1 MAVASNPLLQIGT
14 SVGTTGKVQA
24 NAVSSVNKAADATK
38 DGASSFAEVYAKEHQ
53 AVPQKAAAN
62 ASARSSEHFAASDK
76 KAAVA
81 SKAKDDKPAV
91 AADGKPSPTAK
102 ADKADRSSKAD
113 KSAKADPASDD
124 DSVKAD
130 EVRDEADVA
139 GASAD
144 DQVDDTV
151 DVVDATALPAT
162 PVADPTAAVP
172 APAPADPALAPQPV
186 VDPAQLQAANQAQ
199 APSADD
205 AFDPAADPLAD
216 LPMVRMALEHTAK
229 EQGTTSVHAQPETT
243 AAQQGPDAAGGDTF
257 AQSMGAMLE
266 QQKVTDGAGLGKEGE
281 DGIGA
286 IGDIKDGATGTSG
299 RAEDLT
305 SRLTQLNQAVGGKA
319 AATATPPA
327 QPLNMQQNGWS
338 EGLVNRV
345 MYLSSQ
351 NLKSADIQLH
361 PLELG
366 RLDIRVDVTADQQ
379 TQITF
384 QSAHVGVRDALESQQ
399 GRLRDM
405 LSQQGLTQVDVNV
418 SDQSRQSHQQQQQAH
433 AQAGQGTG
441 GGNGSGRGN
450 SASED
455 VEVSAVAEAAAS
467 QSVIGSSLVDY
478 YA

>member
-14 SVGTTGKVQA
+14 SVGSTGKVQA
-24 NAVSSVNKAADATK
+24 NALSSVTKVADATK

-76 KAAVA
+76 KAAFT

-91 AADGKPSPTAK
+91 AADGKPSPAK
-102 ADKADRSSKAD
+102 ADKADRSNKAD
-113 KSAKADPASDD
+113 KSAKADQANDT

-130 EVRDEADVA
+130 EVSDEAKVA
-139 GASAD
+139 DASAD
-144 DQVDDTV
+144 DQADETT

-162 PVADPTAAVP
+162 PVADPTAA
-172 APAPADPALAPQPV
+172 APAVVPADPALAPQPV
-186 VDPAQLQAANQAQ
+186 IDPAQLQAANQAQ

-229 EQGTTSVHAQPETT
+229 AQGTTSVHAQAENT
-243 AAQQGPDAAGGDTF
+243 AAQQTADTASGDTF
-257 AQSMGAMLE
+257 AQGMGAMLE
-266 QQKVTDGAGLGKEGE
+266 QQKATDGLGVGKEGE

-286 IGDIKDGATGTSG
+286 IGDIKDGTAGTSG
-299 RAEDLT
+299 RVEDLT
-305 SRLTQLNQAVGGKA
+305 SRLNQLNQAVGGKA
-319 AATATPPA
+319 ATTATPPA

-366 RLDIRVDVTADQQ
+366 RLDIRVDVTADQ

-384 QSAHVGVRDALESQQ
+384 HSAHVGVRDALESQQ

-418 SDQSRQSHQQQQQAH
+418 SDQSRQQQQQQQQTH
-433 AQAGQGTG
+433 AQAGQGTRS
-441 GGNGSGRGN
+441 GSGRSGGV
-450 SASED
+450 EGD
-455 VEVSAVAEAAAS
+455 MEVSAVAEAAAA
-467 QSVIGSSLVDY
+467 QSVVGSSLVDY

>member
-14 SVGTTGKVQA
+14 TVGTTGKVQA
-24 NAVSSVNKAADATK
+24 NALSPVTKVADATK

-76 KAAVA
+76 KAAF
-81 SKAKDDKPAV
+81 SNKAKDDKPAV
-91 AADGKPSPTAK
+91 AADGKPSPATK
-102 ADKADRSSKAD
+102 ADKADRSNKAD
-113 KSAKADPASDD
+113 KSVKADQANDT

-130 EVRDEADVA
+130 EVSDEAKVA

-144 DQVDDTV
+144 EQVDETAEAV
-151 DVVDATALPAT
+151 EATALPAT
-162 PVADPTAAVP
+162 PLTDPTAA
-172 APAPADPALAPQPV
+172 APAPVPADSALAPQPV
-186 VDPAQLQAANQAQ
+186 IDPAQLQAANQAQ
-199 APSADD
+199 APSGDD

-229 EQGTTSVHAQPETT
+229 EQGTTSVHAQAENT
-243 AAQQGPDAAGGDTF
+243 AAQQTTDVAGDTF

-266 QQKVTDGAGLGKEGE
+266 QQKATDGLGVGKEGE
-281 DGIGA
+281 DGLGA
-286 IGDIKDGATGTSG
+286 IGDIKDGAAGTSG
-299 RAEDLT
+299 RGEDLT
-305 SRLTQLNQAVGGKA
+305 SRLNQLNQAVGGKA
-319 AATATPPA
+319 ATTATPPA

-366 RLDIRVDVTADQQ
+366 RLDIRVDVTADQ

-399 GRLRDM
+399 GRLRDL

-418 SDQSRQSHQQQQQAH
+418 SDQSRQQQQHQQQAQ
-433 AQAGQGTG
+433 AQAGQGTR
-441 GGNGSGRGN
+441 NGSGRSGGV
-450 SASED
+450 EGD
-455 VEVSAVAEAAAS
+455 VEVSAMAEATAA
-467 QSVIGSSLVDY
+467 QSVVGSSLVDY

>member
-24 NAVSSVNKAADATK
+24 NALSSVTKVADATK

-76 KAAVA
+76 KAAF
-81 SKAKDDKPAV
+81 SNRAKDDKPAV
-91 AADGKPSPTAK
+91 AADGKPSPATK
-102 ADKADRSSKAD
+102 ADKADRSNKAD
-113 KSAKADPASDD
+113 KSAKADQANDT

-130 EVRDEADVA
+130 EASDEAKVA

-144 DQVDDTV
+144 DQVDETA

-162 PVADPTAAVP
+162 PVADPTAA
-172 APAPADPALAPQPV
+172 APVAVPADPALAPQPV
-186 VDPAQLQAANQAQ
+186 IDPAQLQAANQAQ

-205 AFDPAADPLAD
+205 AFDPSADPLAD

-229 EQGTTSVHAQPETT
+229 EQGTTSVHAQAENT
-243 AAQQGPDAAGGDTF
+243 AAQSTADAASGDTF
-257 AQSMGAMLE
+257 AQGMGAMLE
-266 QQKVTDGAGLGKEGE
+266 QQKATDGLGVGKEGE

-286 IGDIKDGATGTSG
+286 IGDIKDGAAGSG
-299 RAEDLT
+299 GRVEDLT
-305 SRLTQLNQAVGGKA
+305 SRLNQLNQAVGGKA

-366 RLDIRVDVTADQQ
+366 RLDIRVDVTADQ

-399 GRLRDM
+399 GRLREM

-418 SDQSRQSHQQQQQAH
+418 SDQSRQQQQHQQQAQ
-433 AQAGQGTG
+433 AQAGQGTR
-441 GGNGSGRGN
+441 NGSGRSGGVDG
-450 SASED
+450 D
-455 VEVSAVAEAAAS
+455 VEVSSVAEAAAA
-467 QSVIGSSLVDY
+467 QSVVGSSLVDY

>member
-14 SVGTTGKVQA
+14 SVGTNGKVQA
-24 NAVSSVNKAADATK
+24 NALSSVNKLADATK

-62 ASARSSEHFAASDK
+62 ASARCSEHFAASDK
-76 KAAVA
+76 KAA
-81 SKAKDDKPAV
+81 SSTKAKDDKPAV
-91 AADGKPSPTAK
+91 AADGKPSPTTK
-102 ADKADRSSKAD
+102 ADKADRSNKAD
-113 KSAKADPASDD
+113 KSAKADQANDA

-130 EVRDEADVA
+130 EVSDEAEVA

-144 DQVDDTV
+144 DQVDETA
-151 DVVDATALPAT
+151 DVIDATALPAT
-162 PVADPTAAVP
+162 PVADPTAA
-172 APAPADPALAPQPV
+172 APAAVPADPALAPQPV
-186 VDPAQLQAANQAQ
+186 IDPAQLQAANQAQ

-229 EQGTTSVHAQPETT
+229 EQGTTSVHAQAENT
-243 AAQQGPDAAGGDTF
+243 AAQQSADTASADTF
-257 AQSMGAMLE
+257 AQGMGAMLE
-266 QQKVTDGAGLGKEGE
+266 QQKATDGLGVGKEGE

-286 IGDIKDGATGTSG
+286 IGDIKDGAAGSG
-299 RAEDLT
+299 GRVEDLT
-305 SRLTQLNQAVGGKA
+305 SRLNQLNQAVGGKA
-319 AATATPPA
+319 ATTATPPA

-366 RLDIRVDVTADQQ
+366 RLDIRVDVTADQ

-399 GRLRDM
+399 GRLREM

-418 SDQSRQSHQQQQQAH
+418 SDQSRQQQQHQQQAQ
-433 AQAGQGTG
+433 AQAGQGTR
-441 GGNGSGRGN
+441 NGSGRSGGV
-450 SASED
+450 EGD
-455 VEVSAVAEAAAS
+455 VEVSSVAEAAAT
-467 QSVIGSSLVDY
+467 QSVVGSSLVDY